1 MTLKRR
7 NEDFCWT
14 YLLFEL
20 EREIFPFIEHSEF
33 KNMQG
38 DPLEWIIPSLF
49 YPIEHIIMNI
59 E

>member
-1 MTLKRR
+1 MK
-7 NEDFCWT
+7 
-14 YLLFEL
+14 
-20 EREIFPFIEHSEF
+20 HSEF